1 MLPDESYAK
10 VGAAIVESRSR
21 SIPLADAL
29 EEQGALS
36 TPAGTARIRNE
47 VLMLLSLAVEA
58 ETAEGIVR
66 WYYKETRP
74 VTPMEMWTAMRAWI
88 DDFVSRQRT

>member
-1 MLPDESYAK
+1 M
-10 VGAAIVESRSR
+10 ESRIR

-47 VLMLLSLAVEA
+47 VLTLLSIAAEA
-58 ETAEGIVR
+58 QTAEGIIR
-66 WYYKETRP
+66 WYYRETKP
-74 VTPMEMWTAMRAWI
+74 VTPMEMWVAMQAWI
-88 DDFVSRQRT
+88 EDFVSRQRT